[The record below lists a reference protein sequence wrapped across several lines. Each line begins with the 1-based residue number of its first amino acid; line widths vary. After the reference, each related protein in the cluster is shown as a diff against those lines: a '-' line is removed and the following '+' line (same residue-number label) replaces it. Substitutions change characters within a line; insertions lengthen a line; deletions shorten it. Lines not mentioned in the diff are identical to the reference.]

1 MISSRAKCQHR
12 DMSNIE
18 EFDVTIPSETSH
30 GREVQ
35 EKIVASMEARG
46 FSPRDVFGVRLA
58 LEEALVNAIKHG
70 NKMDPDKTVHVCW
83 QVDEEHVR
91 VTIEDQGPGFDVSEV
106 PDPTDEENLDK
117 PGGRGIML
125 MRAFMSL
132 VEYNETGNKL
142 TLEKRSGTDDDE

>member
-1 MISSRAKCQHR
+1 
-12 DMSNIE
+12 MSNTD
-18 EFDVTIPSETSH
+18 EFDITIPSETTH

-35 EKIVASMEARG
+35 ERIVGMMEHCG
-46 FSPRDVFGVRLA
+46 FPPRDVFGVRLA

-70 NKMDPDKTVHVCW
+70 NQMDPTKFVRVICR
-83 QVDEEHVR
+83 VDEEHVR
-91 VTIEDQGPGFDVSEV
+91 VAIEDQGPGFDISTV

-132 VEYNETGNKL
+132 VEYNETGNRL
-142 TLEKRSGTDDDE
+142 TMEKRRDAEEEE